1 MPVELIAE
9 LSRRAE
15 GLPIFLMESVNDSLS
30 QIAAADLVI
39 SMAGYNTT
47 VEILRMNK
55 PAILIP
61 RAGPSA
67 EQRTRASL
75 FAEKRWVDM
84 IDPDEVTPANLAERI
99 SHHLTHR
106 FESNPDE
113 LPDLDGAA
121 AAARLTLSALASRNE
136 QIPT

>member
-1 MPVELIAE
+1 MPVELIGE
-9 LSRRAE
+9 LSRRSE
-15 GLPIFLMESVNDSLS
+15 GLPVFLMESVNDSLS
-30 QIAAADLVI
+30 HIAAADLVI

-47 VEILRMNK
+47 VEILRMKK

-67 EQRTRASL
+67 EQRTRARL

-84 IDPDEVTPANLAERI
+84 IDPDEVTPDTLADRI
-99 SHHLTHR
+99 SCHLSHPI
-106 FESNPDE
+106 ESEPEE
-113 LPDLDGAA
+113 LPNLEGAA
-121 AAARLTLSALASRNE
+121 SAAKLTLSALASKNE